1 LAPKKEEIMEDK
13 KQYRRFFTDPDYR
26 LGIEESAKNDLKW
39 RVRELKEPYEEEAK
53 DENGFPYPSPCI
65 DQADAVA
72 RAIISDLRNRG
83 GGIDDAIGNF
93 DLEAQT
99 QLKDVAAEIVRQGMA
114 SEVYERPAIDHPPPF
129 VYHDEKW
136 PYFDDNEI
144 RSSGETYTPHEVRQQ
159 LFDRMLDKAIFHGT
173 HGDFTPVERCVQT
186 VRSVIDVINGGDGN
200 RPDGKGLP
208 LFQLMISPHPEY
220 LEGRARQ
227 GLPDYDNSV
236 PVDYGLPSPEYQTGL
251 TRAFEDHFDT
261 RFASAI
267 KDRTIRAAKDLF
279 GGS

>member
-1 LAPKKEEIMEDK
+1 MEDK
-13 KQYRRFFTDPDYR
+13 KQYRRFFTDTKYQES
-26 LGIEESAKNDLKW
+26 IEKTAQWELARQKEDAAKPVK
-39 RVRELKEPYEEEAK
+39 
-53 DENGFPYPSPCI
+53 
-65 DQADAVA
+65 
-72 RAIISDLRNRG
+72 
-83 GGIDDAIGNF
+83 NF
-93 DLEAQT
+93 DPDDSQKEWYHPAVDRA
-99 QLKDVAAEIVRQGMA
+99 DVVALAIKSELNGRSGVDLDFDDPELGQEVSDTIAEIVRQGMA
-114 SEVYERPAIDHPPPF
+114 SEVYERPAIEHTPPF

-220 LEGRARQ
+220 LEERARQ

-261 RFASAI
+261 RFAGAI
-267 KDRTIRAAKDLF
+267 KDRSIRAAKDLF
-279 GGS
+279 GGE